1 MFNPLASCEFYMQD
15 ENRFAS
21 KGAHLNLKRA
31 ERARAAINKLPG
43 IFRMPI
49 SVINNIKEKLFL
61 QLNFD
66 TLSLSWVP

>member
-1 MFNPLASCEFYMQD
+1 LSRQTQRSKFCDETLLISFHLVKLDWMQD

-43 IFRMPI
+43 M
-49 SVINNIKEKLFL
+49 FL
-61 QLNFD
+61 H
-66 TLSLSWVP
+66 SK